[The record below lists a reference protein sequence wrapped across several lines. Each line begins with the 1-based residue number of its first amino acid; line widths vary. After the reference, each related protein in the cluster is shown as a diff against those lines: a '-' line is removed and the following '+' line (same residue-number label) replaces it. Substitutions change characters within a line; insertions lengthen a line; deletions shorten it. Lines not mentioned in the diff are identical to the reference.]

1 MLVGKRSFERHQAN
15 RGVTQGLDNRLAKKS
30 TNKVFEEQAVE
41 KQETHK
47 QNVARCVASKIQS
60 LQKAQMI
67 Y

>member
-1 MLVGKRSFERHQAN
+1 MGSHKDWTIDWQ
-15 RGVTQGLDNRLAKKS
+15 KS

-47 QNVARCVASKIQS
+47 QNLARCVASKIQS
-60 LQKAQMI
+60 LQKAQVI